1 MRLPEICIQR
11 PVFATVMSLMIV
23 LVGVISFDR
32 LTVREYPKIDTPVV
46 SVRTVYKGASA
57 QVIESQITQPL
68 EDSLSGIEGVRTLKS
83 VSREEVSQITI
94 EFVTERNVDAAAND
108 VRDRVARVRALLPE
122 AADDSVVSKI
132 EADAQAI
139 MWLAFFSS
147 RHSSLELSDYADRY
161 VADRLKTLPGVAS
174 VIIGGAR
181 QYAMR
186 LWVDRERLAAYGL
199 TAQDVE
205 NALRRQ
211 NVEIPAGRIESS
223 QREFTVLAES
233 DLRSAEQFNNM
244 IVSEASGYPVR
255 LRDVGIAR
263 LGALDER
270 NIVRVNGNPAVGLGV
285 VKQSTA
291 NTLEVARAVKA
302 EITRLRDGLPEGM
315 TLRIAFDSSIFIERS
330 IEAVYRVLAEAV
342 LLVVLVIFL
351 FLRSVRST
359 LIPFVTIPVSLIGAF
374 FFLYVLGFSINVLTL
389 LGVVLAVGLVVD
401 DAIVVLENCHRHVE
415 LGKTP
420 RLASIDGSKEIAF
433 AVVAMSLTLVAVF
446 APLAFQQGRTGRLF
460 TEFALTVA
468 GAVAVSGFVALTL
481 TPMMCSRILK
491 AHESH
496 GRAYQAMERFF
507 HAMTDGY
514 RRMLA
519 RVLTMRWLVGLVF
532 FAVLAGAIGSYLAL
546 KKELS
551 PLEDRGYFISLIIA
565 PEGASMDYT
574 DGYVRSV
581 EKLYGGVPEI
591 RNTFAVVAPGL
602 ERPNPV
608 NFGIT
613 FSQLKPWEERKRTTQ
628 QITGELAPKLYMGLP
643 GVFAFPVNPP
653 SLGQSFRNPPVQF
666 VVQANSYEA
675 LEQMSNKLLAK
686 ARASKAIANPD
697 IDLRLNKPQL
707 AVDIDRDKAAAVG
720 VDVDTIGRTLET
732 LLGGRQVTRFKR
744 QGKQY
749 DVIVQLEAK
758 DRNTPTDLTSIYVRA
773 KDGRLVQLS
782 NLVAVRETV
791 AAKELNHFN
800 RLRATILS
808 ANVAP
813 GHSLGEAL
821 EELEKAADEVL
832 PKSARTELDGVSREF
847 RESGATLLFTF
858 ALALAFIYLV
868 LSAQFES
875 FVSPFIIMLTV
886 PLAAL
891 GALVALWLTGNSIN
905 VYSQIGLVMLIG
917 LITKNG
923 ILIVEFANQLRARGM
938 SKLEAVI
945 ESSTL
950 RLRPIL
956 MTSLAT
962 VLGALP
968 LALASGAGSEARES
982 IGWVVV
988 GGLSVGTLFTLFVI
1002 PTAYTLL
1009 AREARPAGAAG
1020 VSLEPRQ
1027 A

>member
-1 MRLPEICIQR
+1 
-11 PVFATVMSLMIV
+11 V
-23 LVGVISFDR
+23 L
-32 LTVREYPKIDTPVV
+32 
-46 SVRTVYKGASA
+46 
-57 QVIESQITQPL
+57 
-68 EDSLSGIEGVRTLKS
+68 
-83 VSREEVSQITI
+83 
-94 EFVTERNVDAAAND
+94 
-108 VRDRVARVRALLPE
+108 
-122 AADDSVVSKI
+122 
-132 EADAQAI
+132 
-139 MWLAFFSS
+139 
-147 RHSSLELSDYADRY
+147 
-161 VADRLKTLPGVAS
+161 
-174 VIIGGAR
+174 GGA
-181 QYAMR
+181 
-186 LWVDRERLAAYGL
+186 
-199 TAQDVE
+199 
-205 NALRRQ
+205 
-211 NVEIPAGRIESS
+211 
-223 QREFTVLAES
+223 
-233 DLRSAEQFNNM
+233 
-244 IVSEASGYPVR
+244 
-255 LRDVGIAR
+255 IA
-263 LGALDER
+263 
-270 NIVRVNGNPAVGLGV
+270 
-285 VKQSTA
+285 
-291 NTLEVARAVKA
+291 
-302 EITRLRDGLPEGM
+302 
-315 TLRIAFDSSIFIERS
+315 
-330 IEAVYRVLAEAV
+330 
-342 LLVVLVIFL
+342 
-351 FLRSVRST
+351 
-359 LIPFVTIPVSLIGAF
+359 
-374 FFLYVLGFSINVLTL
+374 
-389 LGVVLAVGLVVD
+389 
-401 DAIVVLENCHRHVE
+401 
-415 LGKTP
+415 
-420 RLASIDGSKEIAF
+420 
-433 AVVAMSLTLVAVF
+433 
-446 APLAFQQGRTGRLF
+446 
-460 TEFALTVA
+460 
-468 GAVAVSGFVALTL
+468 
-481 TPMMCSRILK
+481 
-491 AHESH
+491 
-496 GRAYQAMERFF
+496 
-507 HAMTDGY
+507 
-514 RRMLA
+514 
-519 RVLTMRWLVGLVF
+519 
-532 FAVLAGAIGSYLAL
+532 SYLAL

-581 EKLYGGVPEI
+581 EQIYAGVPEI
-591 RNTFAVVAPGL
+591 SNTFAVVAPGL

-613 FSQLKPWEERKRTTQ
+613 FSQLKPWEERQRTTQ
-628 QITGELAPKLYMGLP
+628 QITAELGPKLYMGLP

-675 LEQMSNKLLAK
+675 LEAMSNKLLAK

-697 IDLRLNKPQL
+697 VDLRLNKPQL

-720 VDVDTIGRTLET
+720 VDIDTIGRTLET

-782 NLVAVRETV
+782 NLVTVRETV

-821 EELEKAADEVL
+821 EELEKAAGEVL

-891 GALVALWLTGNSIN
+891 GALVTLWLTGNSIN

-923 ILIVEFANQLRARGM
+923 ILIVEFANQLRARGL
-938 SKLEAVI
+938 SKLDAVI

-1009 AREARPAGAAG
+1009 AREARGGTAQHGTHAAM
-1020 VSLEPRQ
+1020 EAKQ